1 MGWLDSNFT
10 YESGDTPK
18 YKVGDKAY
26 RIRII
31 IPKFLKTK
39 LQKFS
44 IEYEIIKVSNSK
56 SGLFFKEFTYTIK
69 ALDNGEVI
77 EDVYESE
84 LFDEWVDFHTPKDP
98 TINWEEELKKLYED
112 SL

>member
-10 YESGDTPK
+10 YKSGDKPK

-31 IPKFLKTK
+31 MPTLKTK
-39 LQKFS
+39 KQKFS
-44 IEYEIIKVSNSK
+44 IEYEIMKVSDEK
-56 SGLFFKEFTYTIK
+56 SGFIFKEFTYTIK

-84 LFDEWVDFHTPKDP
+84 LYDKWVDFHSPKDP
-98 TINWEEELKKLYED
+98 TIDWDKELEKVFED
-112 SL
+112 F

>member
-10 YESGDTPK
+10 YASGDKPK

-31 IPKFLKTK
+31 MPTLKTK
-39 LQKFS
+39 KQKFS
-44 IEYEIIKVSNSK
+44 IEYEIMKVSDK
-56 SGLFFKEFTYTIK
+56 KHGLFFKEFTYTIK

-84 LFDEWVDFHTPKDP
+84 LFDKWIDFKAPKDP
-98 TINWEEELKKLYED
+98 TINWNDELDKIQE
-112 SL
+112 SWF

>member
-10 YESGDTPK
+10 YKSGDKPK

-31 IPKFLKTK
+31 MPTLKTK
-39 LQKFS
+39 KQKFS
-44 IEYEIIKVSNSK
+44 VEYEIIKVSDKK
-56 SGLFFKEFTYTIK
+56 SGFIFKEFTYTIK

-84 LFDEWVDFHTPKDP
+84 LYDKWVDFHSPKDP
-98 TINWEEELKKLYED
+98 TINWDKELEKVFED
-112 SL
+112 F

>member
-1 MGWLDSNFT
+1 MSWLDSNFT
-10 YESGDTPK
+10 YKSGDMPK

-31 IPKFLKTK
+31 MPTLKTK
-39 LQKFS
+39 KQKFS
-44 IEYEIIKVSNSK
+44 IEYEIIGVSEEK
-56 SGLFFKEFTYTIK
+56 SGLFFKEFTYIIK

-84 LFDEWVDFHTPKDP
+84 LYDKWVDFHSPKDP
-98 TINWEEELKKLYED
+98 TINWDKELEKVFED
-112 SL
+112 F